1 MLSVAKPL
9 DREEIHHYEL
19 NITASDHGRP
29 PRSSFQILHIFVED
43 VNDNPPHFKQHLYRA
58 NVSEA
63 APKGTFVLKVEA
75 TDIDLGEYKVLHFF
89 GISNFC
95 SDILND
101 SNSLVMIV
109 KDFEFIVRNCN

>member
-1 MLSVAKPL
+1 MSVAKSL
-9 DREEIHHYEL
+9 DREKIHHYEL

-29 PRSSFQILHIFVED
+29 PRSSFQVLHIYVED

-75 TDIDLGEYKVLHFF
+75 TDLDLGKISHVLCHF
-89 GISNFC
+89 NFQMPY
-95 SDILND
+95 IRLINI
-101 SNSLVMIV
+101 N
-109 KDFEFIVRNCN
+109 FFIYRDTKSFNNL

>member
-1 MLSVAKPL
+1 MSVSKSL
-9 DREEIHHYEL
+9 DREKIHHYEL

-29 PRSSFQILHIFVED
+29 PRSSFQVLHIYVED

-75 TDIDLGEYKVLHFF
+75 TDMDLGKFRFHFHATDNLLKLELY
-89 GISNFC
+89 S
-95 SDILND
+95 
-101 SNSLVMIV
+101 
-109 KDFEFIVRNCN
+109 